1 MALRAQE
8 ARRWLETAGALA
20 PPRERAVAHLQ
31 QISTRN
37 RLLSALNR
45 DDFDLLQ
52 PDLEPVALEL
62 RQWLIEAGEPIQQ
75 VYFPEHGI
83 VSILADTSQGRIEV
97 GLIGP
102 EGMAGLPVVLGIDH
116 SPHGYMVQAAGKAL
130 RITTP
135 ELRTALQQSPALQ
148 AGFLRYAHAL
158 MVQTAQTAYANAGF
172 TIEARLARW
181 ILMTDDR
188 LERDDLPLTHDF
200 LSMMLGVQRPGVT
213 LAIQALEGSG
223 LIRAARGR
231 ITVLDRA
238 RLEALAKDAYGLAE
252 AEYARVIGQAHGGAS
267 LLHEPALA

>member
-1 MALRAQE
+1 MAR
-8 ARRWLETAGALA
+8 
-20 PPRERAVAHLQ
+20 LQ

-102 EGMAGLPVVLGIDH
+102 EGMAGLPVVLGIER
-116 SPHGYMVQAAGKAL
+116 SPHGYMVQAAGEAL
-130 RITTP
+130 RIAAP
-135 ELRTALQQSPALQ
+135 DLRTALRHSPSLQ
-148 AGFLRYAHAL
+148 VGFLRYAHAL

-188 LERDDLPLTHDF
+188 LDRGDLPLTHDF
-200 LSMMLGVQRPGVT
+200 LSMMLGVRRPGVT
-213 LAIQALEGSG
+213 LAVQMLEGGG
-223 LIRAARGR
+223 LIRATRGR
-231 ITVLDRA
+231 IRVLDRTK
-238 RLEALAKDAYGLAE
+238 LEEVADDAYGVAE
-252 AEYARVIGQAHGGAS
+252 AEYARVMAEA
-267 LLHEPALA
+267 